1 MVFSSFSFLFVF
13 LPITLIL
20 YFIIPKDKITLK
32 NIVLLVMSMIFYT
45 LGETKYFGIMILSI
59 VVNYVLALFMK
70 RRKCVLILAIVF
82 NIGLLCLFKYVNFF
96 ICTGNALFHI
106 SLAPLNLTLPIGIS
120 FYTFQIMSYIID
132 VYKGGVKPQKNII
145 NLATYIV
152 LFPQLI
158 AGPIVNYKT
167 VEDDLKSRKQ
177 SWSDVAEGLRKF
189 IIGLGKKVI
198 IANNVA
204 ILADTIFN
212 MNFFELGS
220 GLILIGAIAYA
231 LQIYFDFSGYS
242 DMAIGLGKIFGFH
255 FLENFNYPYT
265 AKSITDFW
273 RRWHIS
279 LSSWFREYVYIPL
292 GGNRCSKIKWLRNIL
307 VVWMLTGFWHGANW
321 NFILWGLYFAIILV
335 VEKIWIHKII
345 EKLPSIVAHVYSIV
359 LILYGWI
366 IFRVEDIH
374 GIIYI
379 FKAVIMFKKSDWVE
393 FIGNNGEIVY
403 VVPFFI
409 LGLIGCTPIVK
420 KIKDKIISKM
430 KNVGLYISD
439 VGLVII
445 FGITIVFILS
455 LSYNPFIYFRF

>member
-1 MVFSSFSFLFVF
+1 
-13 LPITLIL
+13 
-20 YFIIPKDKITLK
+20 
-32 NIVLLVMSMIFYT
+32 
-45 LGETKYFGIMILSI
+45 
-59 VVNYVLALFMK
+59 
-70 RRKCVLILAIVF
+70 
-82 NIGLLCLFKYVNFF
+82 
-96 ICTGNALFHI
+96 
-106 SLAPLNLTLPIGIS
+106 
-120 FYTFQIMSYIID
+120 
-132 VYKGGVKPQKNII
+132 
-145 NLATYIV
+145 
-152 LFPQLI
+152 
-158 AGPIVNYKT
+158 
-167 VEDDLKSRKQ
+167 
-177 SWSDVAEGLRKF
+177 
-189 IIGLGKKVI
+189 
-198 IANNVA
+198 
-204 ILADTIFN
+204 